1 MKKILFL
8 IVIALCCVNLNKVKA
23 DTINE
28 SVNKVHSES
37 FLYGKDIKW
46 EYAGDG
52 IVRQMLGYNGQ
63 IMMVKLK
70 FIQGAIGTPH
80 THYHTQVSY
89 VISGKFEFTIGGIK
103 KIVSKGNALYMEP
116 NILHECKCIED
127 GILIDCFSPMRN
139 DFLKKGT
146 KCE

>member
-103 KIVSKGNALYMEP
+103 KIVSKGDALYMEP

-146 KCE
+146 K

>member
-37 FLYGKDIKW
+37 FLYGEDIKW

-103 KIVSKGNALYMEP
+103 KIVSKGDALYIEP

-127 GILIDCFSPMRN
+127 GILIDCFSPMRD
-139 DFLKKGT
+139 DFLKK
-146 KCE
+146 